1 MRIIGKVSP
10 QGLALR
16 KGLLSIARFLWGRVP
31 HFYLLM
37 SRKDCGRQRDLS
49 SEMRNGGELRIGD
62 GAACPC
68 RVGKP
73 RGRGPFPRRG
83 TGQGDARDASG
94 RARAVGISQPPPER
108 QDRFCSHVD
117 ETHSKERACVMT
129 EAWLSTHLLSAGR
142 GPRRA
147 GGIVPA
153 CLLGPGRADGGV
165 TQNRAAADPGGAV
178 PRPAA

>member
-16 KGLLSIARFLWGRVP
+16 KGLLSIARFLWGRDP

-37 SRKDCGRQRDLS
+37 SRKDCGRQRALS
-49 SEMRNGGELRIGD
+49 SEMRNRELRIGD

-73 RGRGPFPRRG
+73 RRRGPFPRRG

-94 RARAVGISQPPPER
+94 RARTVGISQPPPGR

-117 ETHSKERACVMT
+117 ETHSRERACVMMV
-129 EAWLSTHLLSAGR
+129 AWLSTHLPSAGR

-153 CLLGPGRADGGV
+153 YLLGPGRADGGV

>member
-1 MRIIGKVSP
+1 
-10 QGLALR
+10 
-16 KGLLSIARFLWGRVP
+16 
-31 HFYLLM
+31 M
-37 SRKDCGRQRDLS
+37 SVQSWEAEG
-49 SEMRNGGELRIGD
+49 
-62 GAACPC
+62 
-68 RVGKP
+68 
-73 RGRGPFPRRG
+73 
-83 TGQGDARDASG
+83 
-94 RARAVGISQPPPER
+94 ARAVPQAGDRPGRRAGRVRKGPRRQPPPER

-165 TQNRAAADPGGAV
+165 TQNQAAANLGGAV